1 LQCCV
6 RENKNKERE
15 REEERKRK
23 ENIICEVHG
32 GPHIK
37 QIKNL
42 NAL

>member
-6 RENKNKERE
+6 RENKNKGRE
-15 REEERKRK
+15 KRKGK
-23 ENIICEVHG
+23 ENIICDVHG
-32 GPHIK
+32 GFHIK